1 MLLKFTNVAEQHKGN
16 SLYINPDHIIAVYEI
31 AKAPGGSLTTVIYGG
46 IGQGTSWEV
55 EESLS
60 EVIKK
65 VNEIEQR

>member
-1 MLLKFTNVAEQHKGN
+1 MLLKFTNIAEQHKGN
-16 SLYINPDHIIAVYEI
+16 ILYINPDNIVAVYEL
-31 AKAPGGSLTTVIYGG
+31 AKTPGGSLTTIIYGG
-46 IGQGTSWEV
+46 VGAGTSWEV